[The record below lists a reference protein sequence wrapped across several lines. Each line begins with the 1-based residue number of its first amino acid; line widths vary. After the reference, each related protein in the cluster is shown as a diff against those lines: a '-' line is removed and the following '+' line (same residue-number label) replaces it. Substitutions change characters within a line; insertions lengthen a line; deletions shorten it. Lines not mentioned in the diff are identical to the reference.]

1 MAKKS
6 MIAREKKRARV
17 VAKYAARRA
26 ELKATIVNPNSTEE
40 EVWEAQTQLQKQPR
54 NASASRKQ
62 RRCRLTG
69 RPHAVYRK
77 FGLCRNKLREAA
89 MRGDVPGLV
98 KASW

>member
-6 MIAREKKRARV
+6 MIAREKKRAQT
-17 VAKYAARRA
+17 VAKFAAKRA
-26 ELKATIVNPNSTEE
+26 ELKAILNSTTASDEE
-40 EVWEAQTQLQKQPR
+40 KWEAQVRLQKLPR
-54 NASASRKQ
+54 NASPVRQQ
-62 RRCRLTG
+62 RRCQITG

>member
-6 MIAREKKRARV
+6 MIAREKKRARTV
-17 VAKYAARRA
+17 ERYAERRA
-26 ELKATIVNPNSTEE
+26 ALKAILNDVNATDEE
-40 EVWEAQTQLQKQPR
+40 KWDAQVRFQKLPR
-54 NASASRKQ
+54 NASPVRQQ
-62 RRCRLTG
+62 RRCQVTG

-98 KASW
+98 KSSW

>member
-6 MIAREKKRARV
+6 MIAREKKRTRL
-17 VAKYAARRA
+17 VAKYAEKRA
-26 ELKATIVNPNSTEE
+26 NLKAILSDDSASDEE
-40 EVWEAQTQLQKQPR
+40 KWDAQIALQKLPR
-54 NASASRKQ
+54 DASPVRQQ
-62 RRCRLTG
+62 RRCQVTG

>member
-6 MIAREKKRARV
+6 MIAREKKRTKT
-17 VAKYAARRA
+17 VAKFAVKRA
-26 ELKATIVNPNSTEE
+26 ELKAVIGGVDSTDEE
-40 EVWEAQTQLQKQPR
+40 KWDALTALQKLPR
-54 NASASRKQ
+54 DASPSRQ
-62 RRCRLTG
+62 RRRCQITG
-69 RPHAVYRK
+69 RPHGVYRK

>member
-6 MIAREKKRARV
+6 MIAREKKRTLT
-17 VAKYAARRA
+17 VAKFAVKRA
-26 ELKATIVNPNSTEE
+26 ELKAVIGGVDSTDEE
-40 EVWEAQTQLQKQPR
+40 KWDALTALQKLPR
-54 NASASRKQ
+54 DASPSRQ
-62 RRCRLTG
+62 RRRCQITG
-69 RPHAVYRK
+69 RPHGVYRK

>member
-6 MIAREKKRARV
+6 MLERETKRAKL
-17 VAKYAARRA
+17 VAKYAAKRA
-26 ELKATIVNPNSTEE
+26 ALKAVIYDVNASDDEK
-40 EVWEAQTQLQKQPR
+40 WEAQLKLQKLPR
-54 NASASRKQ
+54 DASPVRQQ
-62 RRCRLTG
+62 RRCRVTG
-69 RPHAVYRK
+69 RPHGVYRK